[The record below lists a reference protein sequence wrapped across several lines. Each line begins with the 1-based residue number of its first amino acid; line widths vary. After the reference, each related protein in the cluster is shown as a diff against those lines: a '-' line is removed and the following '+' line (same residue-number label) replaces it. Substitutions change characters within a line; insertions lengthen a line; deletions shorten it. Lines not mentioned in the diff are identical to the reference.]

1 MLKKVLAV
9 ALSATMALG
18 LVACG
23 SSSSGS
29 VETDLGTVK
38 LADYKG
44 LPAYEDDIK
53 VTDDE
58 LQSTID
64 SDLSNHSTTK
74 TIKKG
79 TVKKD
84 STVVFDYTGKIKVNG
99 KKVAFDGG
107 SAEDQTAD
115 MASGTVG
122 GQTFIDGFVDA
133 LKGHKVGDTFTKK
146 LKFPKDYGQTVTVNS
161 KDIDLSNKEVWF
173 EYKVKSLQKTE
184 VPELDDAFVKKNYKN
199 EGLKTVKEYKE
210 YQKKELKYNKIMN
223 GLWQNYLDDCKVS
236 EYDDKALEEY
246 ESEAE
251 SSIVAQYS
259 TYGISDIKSYLEV
272 TGMTEDEWHEQSKE
286 AIKSRMIIYA
296 VADKENYDAEKLY
309 KDEGD
314 AFAQKNYG
322 VSIETLEQNY
332 GEDTVKETIQLN
344 LLLMKVRDVI
354 CENVE
359 LKKGSAPTTEAPTTT
374 ATSTEASSD
383 KTSSEETDSTET
395 TATETTTAK

>member
-1 MLKKVLAV
+1 MFKKVLAV

-29 VETDLGTVK
+29 VKTDLGTVK

-74 TIKKG
+74 TLKKG
-79 TVKKD
+79 TIKKD
-84 STVVFDYTGKIKVNG
+84 SSVVFDFTGKIEVNG
-99 KKVAFDGG
+99 KKVAFEGG
-107 SAEDQTAD
+107 SAQDQTAD
-115 MASGTVG
+115 MAAGTVG
-122 GQTFIDGFVDA
+122 GRTFIDGFVDA
-133 LKGHKVGDTFTKK
+133 MKGHKVGDTFTKK
-146 LKFPKDYGQTVTVNS
+146 LKFPKDYGQKVTVN
-161 KDIDLSNKEVWF
+161 KKEIDLSNKDVWF
-173 EYKVKSLQKTE
+173 TYKIKSLQKTKT
-184 VPELDDAFVKKNYKN
+184 PELDDAFVKENYKD
-199 EGLKTVKEYKE
+199 EGLKTVKEYKD

-236 EYDDKALEEY
+236 EYDKKALEEY

-259 TYGISDIKSYLEV
+259 SYGITDIKSYLEV
-272 TGMTEDEWHEQSKE
+272 CGMSEDEWHKQSKE
-286 AIKSRMIIYA
+286 AVKSRMIIFA
-296 VADKENYDAEKLY
+296 VADKEGFDADKLY
-309 KDEGD
+309 KEEGD
-314 AFAQKNYG
+314 KFANKNYG
-322 VSIETLEQNY
+322 SDIKTLTENY
-332 GEDTVKETIQLN
+332 GEDTVKETILLN

-359 LKKGSAPTTEAPTTT
+359 IKKGSAPTTEAPTTEAATEKATDKATDAETT
-374 ATSTEASSD
+374 AETTA
-383 KTSSEETDSTET
+383 SEETT
-395 TATETTTAK
+395 K

>member
-1 MLKKVLAV
+1 MFKKVLAV

-29 VETDLGTVK
+29 VKTDLGTVK

-53 VTDDE
+53 VTEDE

-74 TIKKG
+74 TLKKG
-79 TVKKD
+79 TIKKD
-84 STVVFDYTGKIKVNG
+84 SSVVFDFTGKIEVNG
-99 KKVAFDGG
+99 KKVAFEGG
-107 SAEDQTAD
+107 SAQDQTAD
-115 MASGTVG
+115 MAAGTVG

-133 LKGHKVGDTFTKK
+133 MKGHKVGDTFTKK
-146 LKFPKDYGQTVTVNS
+146 LKFPKDYGQKVTVN
-161 KDIDLSNKEVWF
+161 KKEIDLSNKDVWF
-173 EYKVKSLQKTE
+173 TYKIKSLQKTE
-184 VPELDDAFVKKNYKN
+184 TPELDDAFVKENYKD
-199 EGLKTVKEYKE
+199 EGLKTVKEYKD

-236 EYDDKALEEY
+236 EYDKKALEEY

-259 TYGISDIKSYLEV
+259 SYGITDIKSYLEV
-272 TGMTEDEWHEQSKE
+272 CGMSEDEWHKQSKE
-286 AIKSRMIIYA
+286 AVKSRMIIFA
-296 VADKENYDAEKLY
+296 VADKEGFDADKLY
-309 KDEGD
+309 KEEGD
-314 AFAQKNYG
+314 TFANKNYG
-322 VSIETLEQNY
+322 ADIKTLTENY

-359 LKKGSAPTTEAPTTT
+359 IKKGSAPTTEAPTTT
-374 ATSTEASSD
+374 EAATEKATDKATE
-383 KTSSEETDSTET
+383 KETKAET
-395 TATETTTAK
+395 TAAK

>member
-1 MLKKVLAV
+1 MFKKVLAV

-23 SSSSGS
+23 SSSSGA
-29 VETDLGTVK
+29 VETDFGTVK

-53 VTDDE
+53 VTDEE

-79 TVKKD
+79 AIKKD
-84 STVVFDYTGKIKVNG
+84 SSVVFDFTGKIEVNG

-107 SAEDQTAD
+107 SAQDQTAD
-115 MASGTVG
+115 MKTGTVG

-146 LKFPKDYGQTVTVNS
+146 LKFPKDYGQEVTVNN
-161 KDIDLSNKEVWF
+161 KKIDLSNKDVWF
-173 EYKVKSLQKTE
+173 TYKVKSLQKTE
-184 VPELDDAFVKKNYKN
+184 TPELDDAFVKENYKN

-223 GLWQNYLDDCKVS
+223 GLWQKYVEDCKVS
-236 EYDDKALEEY
+236 EYDDKALKEY

-259 TYGISDIKSYLEV
+259 SYGITDIKSYLEV
-272 TGMTEDEWHEQSKE
+272 TGMTEDEWHKQAKE
-286 AIKSRMIIYA
+286 AMKSRMIIFA
-296 VADKENYDAEKLY
+296 VAEKEGLDADKLY
-309 KDEGD
+309 KEEGD

-322 VSIETLEQNY
+322 ASLKTLTESY

-359 LKKGSAPTTEAPTTT
+359 MKKGSAPTTEAPTTT
-374 ATSTEASSD
+374 AAETEEATEAASD
-383 KTSSEETDSTET
+383 DT
-395 TATETTTAK
+395 TAEATAEATTAAK

>member
-1 MLKKVLAV
+1 MFKKVLAV

-38 LADYKG
+38 LANYKG

-53 VTDDE
+53 VTDEE

-64 SDLSNHSTTK
+64 TDLSNHSTTK
-74 TIKKG
+74 TIKEG
-79 TVKKD
+79 EIKKD
-84 STVVFDYTGKIKVNG
+84 SVVVFDFTGKIEVNG
-99 KKVAFDGG
+99 KKVKFDGG

-115 MASGTVG
+115 IKAGTVG

-146 LKFPKDYGQTVTVNS
+146 LKFPKDYGQKVTVN
-161 KDIDLSNKEVWF
+161 KKEIDLSNKDVWF
-173 EYKVKSLQKTE
+173 TYKVKSLQKTE
-184 VPELDDAFVKKNYKN
+184 TPKLDDAFVKENYKDD
-199 EGLKTVKEYKE
+199 GLKTVKEYKD

-223 GLWQNYLDDCKVS
+223 GLWTNYLEDCKVS
-236 EYDDKALEEY
+236 KYDDKALKEY

-259 TYGISDIKSYLEV
+259 SYGITDLKSYLQV
-272 TGMTEDEWHEQSKE
+272 TGMSEDEWHKQSKE
-286 AIKSRMIIYA
+286 AVKSRMIIYA
-296 VADKENYDAEKLY
+296 VADKEGYDAEKLY
-309 KDEGD
+309 KEEGD
-314 AFAQKNYG
+314 KFAKKNYG
-322 VSIETLEQNY
+322 SGIKDLEKNY

-359 LKKGSAPTTEAPTTT
+359 TKKGSAPTTEAPTTT
-374 ATSTEASSD
+374 AAETEKATD
-383 KTSSEETDSTET
+383 KATDKETKAET
-395 TATETTTAK
+395 TKAAK

>member
-1 MLKKVLAV
+1 MFKKVLAV

-29 VETDLGTVK
+29 VKTDLGTVK

-74 TIKKG
+74 TLKKG
-79 TVKKD
+79 TIKKD
-84 STVVFDYTGKIKVNG
+84 SSVVFDFTGKIEVNG
-99 KKVAFDGG
+99 KKVAFEGG
-107 SAEDQTAD
+107 SAQDQTAD
-115 MASGTVG
+115 MAAGTVG
-122 GQTFIDGFVDA
+122 GRTFIDGFVDA
-133 LKGHKVGDTFTKK
+133 MKGHKVGDTFTKK
-146 LKFPKDYGQTVTVNS
+146 LKFPKDYGQKVTVN
-161 KDIDLSNKEVWF
+161 KKEIDLSNKDVWF
-173 EYKVKSLQKTE
+173 TYKIKSLQKTKT
-184 VPELDDAFVKKNYKN
+184 PELDDAFVKENYKD
-199 EGLKTVKEYKE
+199 EGLKTVKEYKD

-236 EYDDKALEEY
+236 EYDKKALEEY

-259 TYGISDIKSYLEV
+259 SYGITDIKSYLEV
-272 TGMTEDEWHEQSKE
+272 CGMSEDEWHKQSKE
-286 AIKSRMIIYA
+286 AVKSRMIIFA
-296 VADKENYDAEKLY
+296 VADKEGFDADKLY
-309 KDEGD
+309 KEEGD
-314 AFAQKNYG
+314 KFANKNYG
-322 VSIETLEQNY
+322 SDIKTLTENY
-332 GEDTVKETIQLN
+332 GEDTVKETILLN

-359 LKKGSAPTTEAPTTT
+359 IKKGSAPTTEAPTTT
-374 ATSTEASSD
+374 EAATEKATD
-383 KTSSEETDSTET
+383 KATDAETTAETTASEETT
-395 TATETTTAK
+395 K

>member
-9 ALSATMALG
+9 ALSATIALG

-64 SDLSNHSTTK
+64 TDLSNHSTTK
-74 TIKKG
+74 TLKKG
-79 TVKKD
+79 TIKSD
-84 STVVFDYTGKIKVNG
+84 SSVVFDFTGKIEVNG

-115 MASGTVG
+115 MASETVG
-122 GQTFIDGFVDA
+122 GQTFIDGFVKA
-133 LKGHKVGDTFTKK
+133 MKGHKVGDTFTKK
-146 LKFPKDYGQTVTVNS
+146 LKFPKDYGQTVTVNN
-161 KDIDLSNKEVWF
+161 KDIDLSGKDVWF
-173 EYKVKSLQKTE
+173 TYKIKSLQKTE
-184 VPELDDAFVKKNYKN
+184 TPELDDAFVKENYKN

-223 GLWQNYLDDCKVS
+223 GLWTDYLADCKVD
-236 EYDDKALEEY
+236 EYDKKALEEY

-259 TYGISDIKSYLEV
+259 SYGISDLKSYLEV
-272 TGMTEDEWHEQSKE
+272 TGMTEEEWDEQSKE
-286 AIKSRMIIYA
+286 AVKSRMVIFAI
-296 VADKENYDAEKLY
+296 ADKEGYDAEKLY
-309 KDEGD
+309 KEEGD
-314 AFAQKNYG
+314 AFAEKNYG
-322 VSIETLEQNY
+322 ASVKTLTESY

-344 LLLMKVRDVI
+344 LLLVKVRDVI

-359 LKKGSAPTTEAPTTT
+359 MKKGSAPTTEAPTTEE
-374 ATSTEASSD
+374 ATTEASTD
-383 KTSSEETDSTET
+383 KETKAETSADT
-395 TATETTTAK
+395 TKADK

>member
-1 MLKKVLAV
+1 MFKKVLAV
-9 ALSATMALG
+9 ALSATMAFG

-53 VTDDE
+53 VTDEE
-58 LQSTID
+58 LQSVID

-74 TIKKG
+74 TMKKG
-79 TVKKD
+79 AIKND
-84 STVVFDYTGKIKVNG
+84 SSVVFDFTGKIEVDG

-107 SAEDQTAD
+107 SAQDQTAD
-115 MASGTVG
+115 MAAGTVG

-146 LKFPKDYGQTVTVNS
+146 LKFPKTYGQKVTVN
-161 KDIDLSNKEVWF
+161 KKEIDLSGKDVWF
-173 EYKVKSLQKTE
+173 TYKVKSLQKTE
-184 VPELDDAFVKKNYKN
+184 TPELDDTFVKENYEN
-199 EGLKTVKEYKE
+199 EKLKTVKEYKE

-223 GLWQNYLDDCKVS
+223 GLWQKYMDDCKVS
-236 EYDDKALEEY
+236 EYDDKALKEY

-259 TYGISDIKSYLEV
+259 SYGITDIKSYLEV
-272 TGMTEDEWHEQSKE
+272 TGMTEDEWHKQSKE
-286 AIKSRMIIYA
+286 AMKSRMIIFA
-296 VADKENYDAEKLY
+296 IADKEGVDADKLY
-309 KDEGD
+309 KEEGD
-314 AFAQKNYG
+314 AFAKKNYG
-322 VSIETLEQNY
+322 ADLKTLTKSY

-359 LKKGSAPTTEAPTTT
+359 IKKGSAPTTEAPTTT
-374 ATSTEASSD
+374 AAATEKATD
-383 KTSSEETDSTET
+383 KATEKETKAEATAEAT
-395 TATETTTAK
+395 TASK

>member
-1 MLKKVLAV
+1 MFKKVLAV

-23 SSSSGS
+23 SSSSSSGSGS
-29 VETDLGTVK
+29 VKTDLGTVK

-53 VTDDE
+53 VTDEE

-64 SDLSNHSTTK
+64 TDLSNHSTTK

-79 TVKKD
+79 KIADD
-84 STVVFDYTGKIKVNG
+84 SVVVFDFTGKIEVDG
-99 KKVAFDGG
+99 KKVKFDGG

-115 MASGTVG
+115 IAAGTVG

-133 LKGHKVGDTFTKK
+133 MKNHKVGDTFTKK
-146 LKFPKDYGQTVTVNS
+146 LKFPKDYGSSVKVND
-161 KDIDLSNKEVWF
+161 KDIDLANKDVWF
-173 EYKVKSLQKTE
+173 TYKIKSLQETE
-184 VPELDDAFVKKNYKN
+184 TPELDDAFVTSNYK
-199 EGLKTVKEYKE
+199 EDGLKTVKEYKE

-259 TYGISDIKSYLEV
+259 SYGITDIKSYLEV
-272 TGMTEDEWHEQSKE
+272 CGMSEDDWHKQSKE

-296 VADKENYDAEKLY
+296 VADKEGFDAEKLY
-309 KDEGD
+309 KEEGD
-314 AFAQKNYG
+314 KFAEKNYG
-322 VSIETLEQNY
+322 ASIKDLEKNY

-359 LKKGSAPTTEAPTTT
+359 IKKGSAPTTTAESTT
-374 ATSTEASSD
+374 AAATEKATEKTTD
-383 KTSSEETDSTET
+383 KETKAET
-395 TATETTTAK
+395 TKAAK

>member
-1 MLKKVLAV
+1 MFKKVLAV

-23 SSSSGS
+23 SSTSGT
-29 VETDLGTVK
+29 VKTDLGTIK
-38 LADYKG
+38 IADYKG

-64 SDLSNHSTTK
+64 SDLTNHQTTE

-79 TVKKD
+79 NIKKD
-84 STVVFDYTGKIKVNG
+84 SVVVFDFTGKIEVDG
-99 KKVAFDGG
+99 KKVKFDGG
-107 SAEDQTAD
+107 SATDQTAD
-115 MASGTVG
+115 IAAGTVG

-133 LKGHKVGDTFTKK
+133 LKGHKVGDKFTKK
-146 LKFPKDYGQTVTVNS
+146 LAFPKSYGQSVKVNN
-161 KDIDLSNKEVWF
+161 KDIDLSGKDVWF
-173 EYKVKSLQKTE
+173 TYEVKSLQKTNT
-184 VPELDDAFVKKNYKN
+184 PELNDDFVKENYKN
-199 EGLKTVKEYKE
+199 DGLKTVKEYKE

-223 GLWQNYLDDCKVS
+223 GLWTDYVKDCKVS

-259 TYGISDIKSYLEV
+259 SYGITDIKSYLEV
-272 TGMTEDEWHEQSKE
+272 TGMKEDEWHEQSKE
-286 AIKSRMIIYA
+286 AMKSRMVIFAI
-296 VADKENYDAEKLY
+296 ADKEGYDAEKLY

-322 VSIETLEQNY
+322 ADLKTLTKNY

-344 LLLMKVRDVI
+344 LLLMKARDVI

-359 LKKGSAPTTEAPTTT
+359 VKKGSAPTTK
-374 ATSTEASSD
+374 S
-383 KTSSEETDSTET
+383 ET
-395 TATETTTAK
+395 TAAATEKATEESTDKETKAETTKADK

>member
-64 SDLSNHSTTK
+64 TDLSNHSTTK
-74 TIKKG
+74 TLKKG
-79 TVKKD
+79 TIKSD
-84 STVVFDYTGKIKVNG
+84 SSVVFDFTGKIEVNG

-115 MASGTVG
+115 MASETVG
-122 GQTFIDGFVDA
+122 GQTFIDGFVKA
-133 LKGHKVGDTFTKK
+133 MKGHKVGDTFTIK
-146 LKFPKDYGQTVTVNS
+146 LIFPKDYGQTVTVNN
-161 KDIDLSNKEVWF
+161 KDIDLSGKDVWF
-173 EYKVKSLQKTE
+173 TYKIKSLQKTE
-184 VPELDDAFVKKNYKN
+184 TPELDDAFVKENYKN

-223 GLWQNYLDDCKVS
+223 GLWTDYLADCKVD
-236 EYDDKALEEY
+236 EYDKKALEEY

-259 TYGISDIKSYLEV
+259 SYGISDLKSYLEV
-272 TGMTEDEWHEQSKE
+272 TGMTEEEWDEQSKE
-286 AIKSRMIIYA
+286 AVKSRMVIFAI
-296 VADKENYDAEKLY
+296 ADKEGYDAEKLY
-309 KDEGD
+309 KEEGD
-314 AFAQKNYG
+314 AFAEKNYG
-322 VSIETLEQNY
+322 ASVKTLTESY

-344 LLLMKVRDVI
+344 LLLVKVRDVI

-359 LKKGSAPTTEAPTTT
+359 MKKGSAPTTEAPTTEE
-374 ATSTEASSD
+374 ATTEASTD
-383 KTSSEETDSTET
+383 KETKAETSADT
-395 TATETTTAK
+395 TKADK

>member
-1 MLKKVLAV
+1 MFKKVLAV

-18 LVACG
+18 LTACG

-38 LADYKG
+38 LANYKG
-44 LPAYEDDIK
+44 LTAYEDDIE
-53 VTDDE
+53 VTDEE

-64 SDLSNHSTTK
+64 TDLSNHSTTK

-79 TVKKD
+79 KVAKD
-84 STVVFDYTGKIKVNG
+84 SVVVFDFTGKIEVNG
-99 KKVAFDGG
+99 KKVKFDGG

-115 MASGTVG
+115 IAAGTVG

-146 LKFPKDYGQTVTVNS
+146 LKFPKDYGQTVTVNK
-161 KDIDLSNKEVWF
+161 KDIDLSNKDVWF
-173 EYKVKSLQKTE
+173 TFKVKSLQKTE
-184 VPELDDAFVKKNYKN
+184 TPELDDAFVKENY
-199 EGLKTVKEYKE
+199 EDDGLKTVKEYKE

-223 GLWQNYLDDCKVS
+223 GLWTSYLEDCKVS

-259 TYGISDIKSYLEV
+259 AYGITDIKSYLEV
-272 TGMTEDEWHEQSKE
+272 TGMTEDEWHNQSKE
-286 AIKSRMIIYA
+286 AMKSRMIIYA
-296 VADKENYDAEKLY
+296 VADKEGYDAEKLY
-309 KDEGD
+309 KEEGD
-314 AFAQKNYG
+314 KFAKKNYG
-322 VSIETLEQNY
+322 SGIEDLEKSY

-359 LKKGSAPTTEAPTTT
+359 IKKGSAPTTEAPTTT
-374 ATSTEASSD
+374 EAATEAATD
-383 KTSSEETDSTET
+383 KET
-395 TATETTTAK
+395 TAETTTAK